1 MNNQL
6 QKICDCADIVELK
19 KIPPMALPIKQMI
32 IYLENKKEEYE
43 HILTL
48 EVSSDIHF
56 LKIRTIECLS
66 YLKKVQ

>member
-6 QKICDCADIVELK
+6 QKICDCADIDALK
-19 KIPPMALPIKQMI
+19 KIQPMTLPIKQMI
-32 IYLENKKEEYE
+32 MYLENKKEEYE
-43 HILTL
+43 IFLSL

-56 LKIRTIECLS
+56 LKMRTIECLS